1 MENVFKF
8 ETNLTKEKLK
18 DFSKFVFLKYNKSK
32 YWTIT
37 TVFAVLFILC
47 LIALV
52 YQTVFLKISPK
63 TSTIIYGIIYLTV
76 ICIMIK
82 LGMGNVKINE
92 KALGKMNY
100 EFTNDYMLIYNE
112 LSSQKILYNDISII
126 KNVCNTERYIY
137 FMTSTTSGWILD
149 KEEISK
155 EDEINFVKYLQ
166 DKFKDKFQEF

>member
-1 MENVFKF
+1 
-8 ETNLTKEKLK
+8 
-18 DFSKFVFLKYNKSK
+18 
-32 YWTIT
+32 
-37 TVFAVLFILC
+37 
-47 LIALV
+47 
-52 YQTVFLKISPK
+52 
-63 TSTIIYGIIYLTV
+63 
-76 ICIMIK
+76 MIK

-137 FMTSTTSGWILD
+137 FMTSTKSGWILD